1 MEIRID
7 KFLWATRIFKSRSQA
22 TEACTKGKILIN
34 DNIVKPSHNV
44 KVNDIIKVKKNT
56 IIYIYRVKEL
66 IGNRISAKLTD
77 QFIINLTPEEEMM
90 KLKSFASSSF
100 SFREKGS
107 GRPTKKERR
116 LIDDFF
122 DKNL

>member
-90 KLKSFASSSF
+90 KLKSFASNSF